1 MGSNIDEKNK
11 YGIDRDAKK
20 IKLGKTYIIIGNIP
34 ENTTIDDI
42 YSIVLINNEA
52 ISEYIGEYI
61 YTVPEDEQIR
71 ETEKK
76 PISKEPKEREETYV
90 GGVSGGIIGDN
101 GTKENISDEKKD
113 DNKKNKTVVLPPWVG
128 KATKIGTSILAATL
142 LLSAI
147 ATTKVVTTDRIVTP
161 SDYTATDEVS
171 DIIVADFGDGKVS
184 IPSSVIPNPGILI
197 KHQRAEYIAENNG
210 TREGVNEYLENST
223 DESRIAEEEKIE
235 EITKSFDEQQKII
248 HEAQKVL
255 EDSNATD
262 SQKYEA
268 IQTIKSAKAEEIS
281 IYMTNYDLYKQY
293 SQKSVDAFNKDGGDE
308 RSEFETDVSRLENS
322 EYMIAISNLERD
334 ESSLRSIL
342 GVLDNPEMLFEETSP
357 AEGTTVKD
365 YVIETEIF
373 GKPIKFLEKSDK
385 FYISVDYDTDLQ
397 LQEGHQVGS
406 GITSITADKITKT
419 ETTFKGISGIVE
431 SLKRLTS
438 GKDINEVSIFG
449 KTIYENDK
457 EDSGRED

>member
-1 MGSNIDEKNK
+1 MKKGYILKDTKK
-11 YGIDRDAKK
+11 KQKGIRF
-20 IKLGKTYIIIGNIP
+20 IISGEIPRGK
-34 ENTTIDDI
+34 TIDDI
-42 YSIVLINNEA
+42 EAMVIENGEEIIHTPINEEPEEHIIEEKPQNGGDEGRHTGEVDYVP
-52 ISEYIGEYI
+52 IITTESE
-61 YTVPEDEQIR
+61 
-71 ETEKK
+71 K
-76 PISKEPKEREETYV
+76 PISEPT
-90 GGVSGGIIGDN
+90 
-101 GTKENISDEKKD
+101 ENDEIKNDEEKKD
-113 DNKKNKTVVLPPWVG
+113 DKKTKILPPWIG
-128 KATKIGTSILAATL
+128 KAVKIGSAVIAAGL
-142 LLSAI
+142 ILSAI
-147 ATTKVVTTDRIVTP
+147 ATTKVVTTDEIVTP
-161 SDYTATDEVS
+161 SDYKATDEVS
-171 DIIVADFGDGKVS
+171 DIILTSFKDGEVM

-248 HEAQKVL
+248 HEAQKIL

-268 IQTIKSAKAEEIS
+268 IQTIKSAKSEEIS
-281 IYMTNYDLYKQY
+281 IYTTNYDLYKQY

-308 RSEFETDVSRLENS
+308 RSEFETDVAGLENS

-373 GKPIKFLEKSDK
+373 GKPVKFWEKSDK

-406 GITSITADKITKT
+406 GITSITADEITEI
-419 ETTFKGISGIVE
+419 ETTSKNIFGIGKFVE
-431 SLKRLTS
+431 CWTQ
-438 GKDINEVSIFG
+438 GKDIEEVSIFG

>member
-1 MGSNIDEKNK
+1 MKKGYILKDTKK
-11 YGIDRDAKK
+11 KQKGIRF
-20 IKLGKTYIIIGNIP
+20 IISGEIPRGK
-34 ENTTIDDI
+34 TIDDI
-42 YSIVLINNEA
+42 EAMVIENGEEIIHTPINEEPEEHIIEEKPQNGGDEGRHTGEVDYVP
-52 ISEYIGEYI
+52 IITTESE
-61 YTVPEDEQIR
+61 
-71 ETEKK
+71 K
-76 PISKEPKEREETYV
+76 PISGPT
-90 GGVSGGIIGDN
+90 
-101 GTKENISDEKKD
+101 ENDEIKNDEEKKD
-113 DNKKNKTVVLPPWVG
+113 DKKTKILPPWIG
-128 KATKIGTSILAATL
+128 KAVKIGSAVIAAGL
-142 LLSAI
+142 ILSAI
-147 ATTKVVTTDRIVTP
+147 ATTKVVTTDEIVTP
-161 SDYTATDEVS
+161 SDYKATDEVS
-171 DIIVADFGDGKVS
+171 DIILTSFKDGEVM

-248 HEAQKVL
+248 HEAQKIL

-268 IQTIKSAKAEEIS
+268 IQTIKSAKSEEIS
-281 IYMTNYDLYKQY
+281 IYTTNYDLYKQY

-308 RSEFETDVSRLENS
+308 RSEFETDVAGLENS

-373 GKPIKFLEKSDK
+373 GKPVKFLEKSDK

-406 GITSITADKITKT
+406 GITSITADEITEI
-419 ETTFKGISGIVE
+419 ETTSKNIFGIGKFVE
-431 SLKRLTS
+431 CWTQ
-438 GKDINEVSIFG
+438 GKDIEEVSIFG

>member
-1 MGSNIDEKNK
+1 MKKGYILKDTKK
-11 YGIDRDAKK
+11 KQKGIRF
-20 IKLGKTYIIIGNIP
+20 IISGEIPRGK
-34 ENTTIDDI
+34 TIDDI
-42 YSIVLINNEA
+42 EAMVIENGEEIIHTPINEEPEEHIIEEKPQNGGDDGRHHGGVGSVPIITTE
-52 ISEYIGEYI
+52 SE
-61 YTVPEDEQIR
+61 
-71 ETEKK
+71 K
-76 PISKEPKEREETYV
+76 PISEPT
-90 GGVSGGIIGDN
+90 
-101 GTKENISDEKKD
+101 ENDEIKNDEEKKD
-113 DNKKNKTVVLPPWVG
+113 DKKTKILPPWIG
-128 KATKIGTSILAATL
+128 KAVKIGSAVIAAGL
-142 LLSAI
+142 ILSAI
-147 ATTKVVTTDRIVTP
+147 ATTKVVTTDEIVTP
-161 SDYTATDEVS
+161 SDYKATDEVS
-171 DIIVADFGDGKVS
+171 DIILTSFKDGEVM

-248 HEAQKVL
+248 HEAQKIL

-268 IQTIKSAKAEEIS
+268 IQTIKSAKSEEIS
-281 IYMTNYDLYKQY
+281 IYTTNYDLYKQY

-308 RSEFETDVSRLENS
+308 RSEFETDVAGLENS

-406 GITSITADKITKT
+406 GITSITADEITEI
-419 ETTFKGISGIVE
+419 ETTSKNIFGIGKFVE
-431 SLKRLTS
+431 CWTQ
-438 GKDINEVSIFG
+438 GKDIEEVSIFG

>member
-1 MGSNIDEKNK
+1 MKKGYILKDTKK
-11 YGIDRDAKK
+11 KQKGIRF
-20 IKLGKTYIIIGNIP
+20 IISGEIPRGK
-34 ENTTIDDI
+34 TIDDI
-42 YSIVLINNEA
+42 EAMVIENGEEIIHTPINEEPEEHIIEEKPQNGGDEGRHTGEVDYVP
-52 ISEYIGEYI
+52 IITTESE
-61 YTVPEDEQIR
+61 
-71 ETEKK
+71 K
-76 PISKEPKEREETYV
+76 PISEPT
-90 GGVSGGIIGDN
+90 
-101 GTKENISDEKKD
+101 ENDEIKNDEEKKD
-113 DNKKNKTVVLPPWVG
+113 DKKTKILPPWIG
-128 KATKIGTSILAATL
+128 KAVKIGSAVIAAGL
-142 LLSAI
+142 ILSAI
-147 ATTKVVTTDRIVTP
+147 ATTKVVTTDEIVTP
-161 SDYTATDEVS
+161 SDYKATDEVS
-171 DIIVADFGDGKVS
+171 DIILTSFKDGEVM
-184 IPSSVIPNPGILI
+184 IPSSVISNPGILI

-248 HEAQKVL
+248 HEAQKIL

-268 IQTIKSAKAEEIS
+268 IQTIKSAKSEEIS
-281 IYMTNYDLYKQY
+281 IYTTNYDLYKQY

-308 RSEFETDVSRLENS
+308 RSEFETDVAGLENS

-373 GKPIKFLEKSDK
+373 GKPVKFWEKSDK

-406 GITSITADKITKT
+406 GITSITADEITEI
-419 ETTFKGISGIVE
+419 ETTSKNIFGIGKFVE
-431 SLKRLTS
+431 CWTQ
-438 GKDINEVSIFG
+438 GKDIEEVSIFG

>member
-1 MGSNIDEKNK
+1 MKKGYILKDTKK
-11 YGIDRDAKK
+11 KQKGIRF
-20 IKLGKTYIIIGNIP
+20 IISGEIPRGK
-34 ENTTIDDI
+34 TIDDI
-42 YSIVLINNEA
+42 EAMVIENGEEIIHTPINEEPEEHIIEEKPQNGGDEGRHTGEVDYVP
-52 ISEYIGEYI
+52 IITTESE
-61 YTVPEDEQIR
+61 
-71 ETEKK
+71 K
-76 PISKEPKEREETYV
+76 PISEPT
-90 GGVSGGIIGDN
+90 
-101 GTKENISDEKKD
+101 ENDEIKNDEEKKD
-113 DNKKNKTVVLPPWVG
+113 DKKTKILPPWIG
-128 KATKIGTSILAATL
+128 KAVKIGSAVIAAGL
-142 LLSAI
+142 ILSAI
-147 ATTKVVTTDRIVTP
+147 ATTKVVTTDEIVTP
-161 SDYTATDEVS
+161 SDYKATDEVS
-171 DIIVADFGDGKVS
+171 DIILTSFKDGEVM

-248 HEAQKVL
+248 HEAQKIL

-268 IQTIKSAKAEEIS
+268 IQTIKSAKSEEIS
-281 IYMTNYDLYKQY
+281 IYTTNYDLYKQY

-308 RSEFETDVSRLENS
+308 RSEFETDVAGLENS

-397 LQEGHQVGS
+397 LQEGHQDTRSRVLLLLQM
-406 GITSITADKITKT
+406 KL
-419 ETTFKGISGIVE
+419 
-431 SLKRLTS
+431 LK
-438 GKDINEVSIFG
+438 
-449 KTIYENDK
+449 
-457 EDSGRED
+457 

>member
-1 MGSNIDEKNK
+1 MKKGYILKDTKK
-11 YGIDRDAKK
+11 KQKGIRF
-20 IKLGKTYIIIGNIP
+20 IISGEIPRGK
-34 ENTTIDDI
+34 TIDDI
-42 YSIVLINNEA
+42 EAMVIENGEEIIHTPINEEPEEHIIEEKPQNGGDEGRHTGEVDYVP
-52 ISEYIGEYI
+52 IITTESE
-61 YTVPEDEQIR
+61 
-71 ETEKK
+71 K
-76 PISKEPKEREETYV
+76 PISEPT
-90 GGVSGGIIGDN
+90 
-101 GTKENISDEKKD
+101 ENDEIKNDEEKKD
-113 DNKKNKTVVLPPWVG
+113 DKKTKILPPWIG
-128 KATKIGTSILAATL
+128 KAVKIGSAVIAAGL
-142 LLSAI
+142 ILSAI
-147 ATTKVVTTDRIVTP
+147 ATTKVVTTDEIVTP
-161 SDYTATDEVS
+161 SDYKATDEVS
-171 DIIVADFGDGKVS
+171 DIILTSFKDGEVM

-248 HEAQKVL
+248 HEAQKIL

-268 IQTIKSAKAEEIS
+268 IQTIKSAKSEEIS
-281 IYMTNYDLYKQY
+281 IYTTNYDLYKQY

-308 RSEFETDVSRLENS
+308 RSEFETDVAGLENS

-406 GITSITADKITKT
+406 GITSITADEITEI
-419 ETTFKGISGIVE
+419 ETTSKNIFGIGKFVE
-431 SLKRLTS
+431 CWTQ
-438 GKDINEVSIFG
+438 GKDIEEVSIFG

>member
-1 MGSNIDEKNK
+1 M
-11 YGIDRDAKK
+11 
-20 IKLGKTYIIIGNIP
+20 
-34 ENTTIDDI
+34 
-42 YSIVLINNEA
+42 
-52 ISEYIGEYI
+52 
-61 YTVPEDEQIR
+61 
-71 ETEKK
+71 
-76 PISKEPKEREETYV
+76 
-90 GGVSGGIIGDN
+90 
-101 GTKENISDEKKD
+101 
-113 DNKKNKTVVLPPWVG
+113 
-128 KATKIGTSILAATL
+128 
-142 LLSAI
+142 
-147 ATTKVVTTDRIVTP
+147 
-161 SDYTATDEVS
+161 
-171 DIIVADFGDGKVS
+171 
-184 IPSSVIPNPGILI
+184 IPSSVISNPGILI

-248 HEAQKVL
+248 HEAQKIL

-268 IQTIKSAKAEEIS
+268 IQTIKSAKSEEIS
-281 IYMTNYDLYKQY
+281 IYTTNYDLYKQY

-308 RSEFETDVSRLENS
+308 RSEFETDVAGLENS

-373 GKPIKFLEKSDK
+373 GKPVKFWEKSDK

-406 GITSITADKITKT
+406 GITSITADEITEI
-419 ETTFKGISGIVE
+419 ETTSKNIFGIGKFVE
-431 SLKRLTS
+431 CWTQ
-438 GKDINEVSIFG
+438 GKDIEEVSIFG

>member
-1 MGSNIDEKNK
+1 MKKGYILKDTKK
-11 YGIDRDAKK
+11 KQKGIRF
-20 IKLGKTYIIIGNIP
+20 IISGEIPRGK
-34 ENTTIDDI
+34 TIDDI
-42 YSIVLINNEA
+42 EAMVIENGEEIIHTPINEEPEEHIIEEKPQNGGDEGRHTGEVDYVP
-52 ISEYIGEYI
+52 IITTESE
-61 YTVPEDEQIR
+61 
-71 ETEKK
+71 K
-76 PISKEPKEREETYV
+76 PISEPT
-90 GGVSGGIIGDN
+90 
-101 GTKENISDEKKD
+101 ENDEIKNEKEKKD
-113 DNKKNKTVVLPPWVG
+113 DKKTKILPPWIG
-128 KATKIGTSILAATL
+128 KAVKIGSAVIAAGL
-142 LLSAI
+142 ILSAI
-147 ATTKVVTTDRIVTP
+147 ATTKVVTTDEIVTP
-161 SDYTATDEVS
+161 SDYKATDEVS
-171 DIIVADFGDGKVS
+171 DIILTSFKDGEVM
-184 IPSSVIPNPGILI
+184 IPSSVISNPGILI

-308 RSEFETDVSRLENS
+308 RSEFETDVAGLENS

-373 GKPIKFLEKSDK
+373 GKPVKFWEKSDK

-406 GITSITADKITKT
+406 GITSITANEITKT
-419 ETTFKGISGIVE
+419 ETTFEGISGIVE
-431 SLKRLTS
+431 GLKRLTA

>member
-1 MGSNIDEKNK
+1 MKKGYILKDTKK
-11 YGIDRDAKK
+11 KQKGIRF
-20 IKLGKTYIIIGNIP
+20 IISGEIPRGK
-34 ENTTIDDI
+34 TIDDI
-42 YSIVLINNEA
+42 EAMVIENGEEIIHTPINEEPEEHIIEEKPQNGGDEGRHTGEVDYVP
-52 ISEYIGEYI
+52 IITTESE
-61 YTVPEDEQIR
+61 
-71 ETEKK
+71 K
-76 PISKEPKEREETYV
+76 PISEPT
-90 GGVSGGIIGDN
+90 
-101 GTKENISDEKKD
+101 ENDEIKNDEEKKD
-113 DNKKNKTVVLPPWVG
+113 DKKTKILPPWIG
-128 KATKIGTSILAATL
+128 KAVKIGSAVIAAGL
-142 LLSAI
+142 ILSAI
-147 ATTKVVTTDRIVTP
+147 ATTKVVTTDEIVTP
-161 SDYTATDEVS
+161 SDYKATDEVS
-171 DIIVADFGDGKVS
+171 DIILTSFKDGEVM

-248 HEAQKVL
+248 HEAQKIL

-268 IQTIKSAKAEEIS
+268 IQTIKSAKSEEIS
-281 IYMTNYDLYKQY
+281 IYTTNYDLYKQY

-308 RSEFETDVSRLENS
+308 RSEFETDVAGLENS

-373 GKPIKFLEKSDK
+373 GKPVKFWEKSDK

-406 GITSITADKITKT
+406 GITAITADEITEI
-419 ETTFKGISGIVE
+419 ETTSKNIFGIGKFVE
-431 SLKRLTS
+431 CWTQ
-438 GKDINEVSIFG
+438 GKDIEEVSIFG

>member
-1 MGSNIDEKNK
+1 MKKGYILKDTKK
-11 YGIDRDAKK
+11 KQKGIRF
-20 IKLGKTYIIIGNIP
+20 IISGEIPRGK
-34 ENTTIDDI
+34 TIDDI
-42 YSIVLINNEA
+42 EAMVIENGEEIIHTPINEEPEEHIIEEKPQNGGDEGRHTGEVDYVP
-52 ISEYIGEYI
+52 IITTESE
-61 YTVPEDEQIR
+61 
-71 ETEKK
+71 K
-76 PISKEPKEREETYV
+76 PISEPT
-90 GGVSGGIIGDN
+90 
-101 GTKENISDEKKD
+101 ENDEIKNDEEKKYD
-113 DNKKNKTVVLPPWVG
+113 KKTKILPPWIG
-128 KATKIGTSILAATL
+128 KAVKIGSAVIAAGL
-142 LLSAI
+142 ILSAI
-147 ATTKVVTTDRIVTP
+147 ATTKVVTTDEIVTP
-161 SDYTATDEVS
+161 SDYKATDEVS
-171 DIIVADFGDGKVS
+171 DIILTSFKDGEVM

-248 HEAQKVL
+248 HEAQKIL

-268 IQTIKSAKAEEIS
+268 IQTIKSAKSEEIS
-281 IYMTNYDLYKQY
+281 IYTTNYDLYKQY

-308 RSEFETDVSRLENS
+308 RSEFETDVAGLENS

-373 GKPIKFLEKSDK
+373 GKPVKFWEKSDK

-406 GITSITADKITKT
+406 GITAITADEITEI
-419 ETTFKGISGIVE
+419 ETTSKNIFGIGKFVE
-431 SLKRLTS
+431 CWTQ
-438 GKDINEVSIFG
+438 GKDIEEVSIFG

>member
-1 MGSNIDEKNK
+1 MKKGYILKDTKK
-11 YGIDRDAKK
+11 KQKGIRF
-20 IKLGKTYIIIGNIP
+20 IISGEIPRGK
-34 ENTTIDDI
+34 TIDDI
-42 YSIVLINNEA
+42 EAMVIENGEEIIHTPINEEPEEHIIEEKPQNGGDEGRHTGEVDYVP
-52 ISEYIGEYI
+52 IITTESE
-61 YTVPEDEQIR
+61 
-71 ETEKK
+71 K
-76 PISKEPKEREETYV
+76 PISEPT
-90 GGVSGGIIGDN
+90 
-101 GTKENISDEKKD
+101 ENDEIKNDEEKKD
-113 DNKKNKTVVLPPWVG
+113 DKKTKILPPWIG
-128 KATKIGTSILAATL
+128 KAVKIGSAVIAAGL
-142 LLSAI
+142 ILSAI
-147 ATTKVVTTDRIVTP
+147 ATTKVVTTDEIVTP
-161 SDYTATDEVS
+161 SDYKATDEVS
-171 DIIVADFGDGKVS
+171 DIILTSFKDGEVM
-184 IPSSVIPNPGILI
+184 IPSSVISNPGILI

-248 HEAQKVL
+248 HEAQKIL

-268 IQTIKSAKAEEIS
+268 IQTIKSAKSEEIS
-281 IYMTNYDLYKQY
+281 IYTTNYDLYKQY

-308 RSEFETDVSRLENS
+308 RSEFETDVAGLENS

-406 GITSITADKITKT
+406 GITSITADEITEI
-419 ETTFKGISGIVE
+419 ETTSKNIFGIGKFVE
-431 SLKRLTS
+431 CWTQ
-438 GKDINEVSIFG
+438 GKDIEEVSIFG

>member
-1 MGSNIDEKNK
+1 MKKGYILKDTKK
-11 YGIDRDAKK
+11 KQKGIRF
-20 IKLGKTYIIIGNIP
+20 IISGEIPRGK
-34 ENTTIDDI
+34 TIDDI
-42 YSIVLINNEA
+42 EAMVIENGEEIIHTPINEEPEEHIIEEKPQNGGDEGRHTGEVDYVP
-52 ISEYIGEYI
+52 IITTESE
-61 YTVPEDEQIR
+61 
-71 ETEKK
+71 K
-76 PISKEPKEREETYV
+76 PISEPT
-90 GGVSGGIIGDN
+90 
-101 GTKENISDEKKD
+101 ENDEIKNDEEKKD
-113 DNKKNKTVVLPPWVG
+113 DKKTKILPPWIG
-128 KATKIGTSILAATL
+128 KAVKIGSAVIAAGL
-142 LLSAI
+142 ILSAI
-147 ATTKVVTTDRIVTP
+147 ATTKVVTTDEIVTP
-161 SDYTATDEVS
+161 SDYKATDEVS
-171 DIIVADFGDGKVS
+171 DIILTSFKDGEVM

-248 HEAQKVL
+248 HEAQKIL

-268 IQTIKSAKAEEIS
+268 IQTIKSAKSEEIS
-281 IYMTNYDLYKQY
+281 IYTTNYDLYKQY

-308 RSEFETDVSRLENS
+308 RSEFETDVAGLENS

-373 GKPIKFLEKSDK
+373 GKPVKFWEKSDK

-406 GITSITADKITKT
+406 GITAITADEITEI
-419 ETTFKGISGIVE
+419 ETTSKNIFGIGKFVE
-431 SLKRLTS
+431 CWTQE
-438 GKDINEVSIFG
+438 KDIEEVSIFG

>member
-1 MGSNIDEKNK
+1 MKKGYILKDTKK
-11 YGIDRDAKK
+11 KQKGIRF
-20 IKLGKTYIIIGNIP
+20 IISGEIPRGK
-34 ENTTIDDI
+34 TIDDI
-42 YSIVLINNEA
+42 EAMVIENGEEIIHTPINEEPEEHIIEEKPQNGGDEGRYTGEVDYVP
-52 ISEYIGEYI
+52 IITTESE
-61 YTVPEDEQIR
+61 
-71 ETEKK
+71 K
-76 PISKEPKEREETYV
+76 PISEPT
-90 GGVSGGIIGDN
+90 
-101 GTKENISDEKKD
+101 ENDEIKNDEEKKD
-113 DNKKNKTVVLPPWVG
+113 DKKTKILPPWIG
-128 KATKIGTSILAATL
+128 KAVKIGSAVIAAGL
-142 LLSAI
+142 ILSAI
-147 ATTKVVTTDRIVTP
+147 ATTKVVTTDEIVTP
-161 SDYTATDEVS
+161 SDYKATDEVS
-171 DIIVADFGDGKVS
+171 DIILTSFKDGEVM

-248 HEAQKVL
+248 HEAQKIL

-268 IQTIKSAKAEEIS
+268 IQTIKSAKSEEIS
-281 IYMTNYDLYKQY
+281 IYTTNYDLYKQY

-308 RSEFETDVSRLENS
+308 RSEFETDVAGLENS

-334 ESSLRSIL
+334 ESSLKSIL

-406 GITSITADKITKT
+406 GITSITADEITEI
-419 ETTFKGISGIVE
+419 ETTSKNIFGIGKIVE
-431 SLKRLTS
+431 HLTQ
-438 GKDINEVSIFG
+438 GKDIDTVSIFG

>member
-1 MGSNIDEKNK
+1 MKKGYILKDTKK
-11 YGIDRDAKK
+11 KQKGIRF
-20 IKLGKTYIIIGNIP
+20 IISGEIPRGK
-34 ENTTIDDI
+34 TIDDI
-42 YSIVLINNEA
+42 EAMVIENGEEIIHTPINEEPEEHIIEEKPQNGGDEGRYTGEVDYVP
-52 ISEYIGEYI
+52 IITTESE
-61 YTVPEDEQIR
+61 
-71 ETEKK
+71 K
-76 PISKEPKEREETYV
+76 PISEPT
-90 GGVSGGIIGDN
+90 
-101 GTKENISDEKKD
+101 ENDEIKNDEEKKD
-113 DNKKNKTVVLPPWVG
+113 DKKTKILPPWIG
-128 KATKIGTSILAATL
+128 KAVKIGSAVIAAGL
-142 LLSAI
+142 ILSAI
-147 ATTKVVTTDRIVTP
+147 ATTKVVTTDEIVTP
-161 SDYTATDEVS
+161 SDYKATDEVS
-171 DIIVADFGDGKVS
+171 DIILTSFKDGEVM

-248 HEAQKVL
+248 HEAQKIL

-268 IQTIKSAKAEEIS
+268 IQTIKSAKSEEIS
-281 IYMTNYDLYKQY
+281 IYTTNYDLYKQY

-308 RSEFETDVSRLENS
+308 RSEFETDVAGLENS

-334 ESSLRSIL
+334 ESSLKSIL

-406 GITSITADKITKT
+406 GITSITADEITEI
-419 ETTFKGISGIVE
+419 ETTSKNIFGIGKFVE
-431 SLKRLTS
+431 CWTQ
-438 GKDINEVSIFG
+438 GKDIEEVSIFG